1 MTTDTSIFVSLATLS
16 DVATAA
22 LRRAGCNAAHARA
35 TAGVM
40 VRAEQDGCSSH
51 GLFRLPG
58 YLAALRSGKVAGDAT
73 PVVASL
79 ASGLIRIDGQ
89 RGFAPLAMGLAR
101 ENLAPLA
108 RSQGIAAA
116 AIVNVHHF
124 SALWVD
130 IEPLVADGLGAFC
143 FTSYLPVVA
152 PAGAKWPLFGTNPMA
167 FGFPGADGGFMFDQ
181 ASASMAR
188 GELQILSREG
198 KLAPEGVGID
208 AQGNAT
214 CNPAAIL
221 AGAQSPF
228 GGHKGSSIALMVELL
243 AGVLLGQPTSP
254 EALREESALGALED
268 TGPPR
273 GGVLLIAFD
282 PQKFGDATGW
292 RAHAASFFAELRAL
306 PGVRLPGDR
315 RRRERDRIAREGV
328 APPAALWRDALAA
341 AGHNP
346 VTNPE

>member
-16 DVATAA
+16 DIATAA
-22 LRRAGCNAAHARA
+22 LRRAGCDAAHARA

-40 VRAEQDGCSSH
+40 VQAEQDGCSSH

-58 YLAALRSGKVAGDAT
+58 YLAALRSGKVVGDAK
-73 PVVASL
+73 PVVTSL
-79 ASGLIRIDGQ
+79 APGLIKVDGW
-89 RGFAPLAMGLAR
+89 RGFAPLAMEAAQ
-101 ENLAPLA
+101 ESLAPLA
-108 RSQGIAAA
+108 KAQGIAAA
-116 AIVNVHHF
+116 AITDVHHF

-130 IEPLVADGLGAFC
+130 IEPLVAGGLGAFC

-152 PAGAKWPLFGTNPMA
+152 PAGAKRPLFGTNPMA

-181 ASASMAR
+181 ASAAMAR

-214 CNPAAIL
+214 CDPAAIL

-228 GGHKGSSIALMVELL
+228 GGHKGSSIALMIELL
-243 AGVLLGQPTSP
+243 AGVLIGQPTSP
-254 EALREESALGALED
+254 EAFREEADRGALED

-282 PQKFGDATGW
+282 PDAFGDATGW

-328 APPAALWRDALAA
+328 ALPTALWRDALAA
-341 AGHNP
+341 ADHNP